1 MPRRREAGKRDIL
14 PDPKFNNKLVAKF
27 INSLMYGGKKS
38 TAEAIFYGALDIIQ
52 SKGNDQPV
60 NVFKTAMD
68 NVKPAVEVKSRR
80 VGGANYQVPIDVAP
94 ERRTSLAIRWLIAAS
109 RARHE
114 KSMMARLAGEFLEAS
129 QNTGASVKKRE
140 DTHKM
145 AEANK
150 AFAHYRW

>member
-1 MPRRREAGKRDIL
+1 MPRRREAAKREIL

-38 TAEAIFYGALDIIQ
+38 RAERIFYDALEIIAG
-52 SKGNDQPV
+52 KGHEQPV
-60 NVFKTAMD
+60 NVFKAAMD

-80 VGGANYQVPIDVAP
+80 VGGANYQVPVDVAP
-94 ERRTSLAIRWLIAAS
+94 ERRTSLAIRWIIIAA

-114 KSMMARLAGEFLEAS
+114 KSMDARLAGEFLEAS